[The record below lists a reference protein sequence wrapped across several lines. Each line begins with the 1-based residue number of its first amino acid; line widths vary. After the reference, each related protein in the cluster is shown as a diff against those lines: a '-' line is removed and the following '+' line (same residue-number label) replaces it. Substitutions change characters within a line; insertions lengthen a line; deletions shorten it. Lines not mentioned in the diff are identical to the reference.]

1 MEYLIVLLFLMSMGA
16 MLRGACRVKVGQP
29 VPIKAFAP
37 AITMLGIFFC
47 TAFVTGCTE
56 NDMAKN
62 WGGTMNVELKAGTKL
77 DSVTWKE
84 DELWYL
90 TRPMREGEQP
100 ETWIFQEKSSLGIQE
115 GKVIFKEKAQ

>member
-1 MEYLIVLLFLMSMGA
+1 MDYLIVLLYLLGIGA
-16 MLRGACRVKVGQP
+16 MLHGACRIKVGRP
-29 VPIKAFAP
+29 VLVRAFTP
-37 AITMLGIFFC
+37 AITMFVAFFATAYMAGC
-47 TAFVTGCTE
+47 TA

-62 WGGTMNVELKAGTKL
+62 WGGTMTVELKPGTKL

-100 ETWIFQEKSSLGIQE
+100 EVWTFREKSSLGIQE
-115 GKVIFKEKAQ
+115 GTVILKEKAK